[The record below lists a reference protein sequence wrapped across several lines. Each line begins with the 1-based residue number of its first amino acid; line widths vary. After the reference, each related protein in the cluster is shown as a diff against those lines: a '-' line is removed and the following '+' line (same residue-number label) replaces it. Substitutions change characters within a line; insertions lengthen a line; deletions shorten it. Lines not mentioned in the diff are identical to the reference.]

1 MHENKKAEGTADWEE
16 MDEGLRVEHNE
27 HERDYTPGIFDTYK
41 VLDWDAETL
50 AMGNLDGFSDV
61 RMRSE

>member
-1 MHENKKAEGTADWEE
+1 

-27 HERDYTPGIFDTYK
+27 HERDYTPDIFDTYK

-50 AMGNLDGFSDV
+50 AMGNLDNFSDI
-61 RMRSE
+61 RMRSEQPRGM